1 MAQDLAPFADTAA
14 TSAPEPNGEPNVGP
28 DAKPGSE
35 PGAVAEPAAPVT
47 AAVLM
52 AVYGKAD
59 PGFFIDALEAVIE
72 KQTRR
77 PDFALVV
84 VDGPAPPALLEP
96 FAAYRARS
104 PVPVEV
110 LHLPKN
116 VGHSCALRAGVEK
129 LVGRCTYVIR
139 TDADDLNRPERIAEQ
154 IAFMEAR
161 PEMGV
166 ASSQVAIFE
175 GDPSNRTGR
184 RTMPAAD
191 IYAFARTRTPINH
204 SVTIFRTRALEDAT
218 YPDSRLPFEDW
229 WISLR
234 LVKAG
239 WRLGVVD
246 KEHLDFRG
254 GSDMIARRHGFD
266 YAKLEIEFLTTIH
279 REGLI
284 STPLYL
290 RNIAQRI
297 VLRLM
302 PLDLVR
308 KVYALK
314 THR

>member
-1 MAQDLAPFADTAA
+1 MAQDLAPLAETAA
-14 TSAPEPNGEPNVGP
+14 TPVSGP
-28 DAKPGSE
+28 G
-35 PGAVAEPAAPVT
+35 AAPVT
-47 AAVLM
+47 AAILM

-59 PGFFIDALEAVIE
+59 PGFFIDALEAAIE
-72 KQTRR
+72 NQTRR

-96 FAAYRARS
+96 FEAYRARS
-104 PVPVEV
+104 AAPVEV
-110 LHLPKN
+110 LHLPRN

-129 LVGRCTYVIR
+129 LIGRCDYVIR

-154 IAFMEAR
+154 IAYMEAR
-161 PEMGV
+161 PRMGV
-166 ASSQVAIFE
+166 ASSQVSIFE

-184 RTMPAAD
+184 RHMPEAD
-191 IYAFARTRTPINH
+191 IYGFARTRTPINH
-204 SVTIFRTRALEDAT
+204 SVTIFRTKALEDAT
-218 YPDSRLPFEDW
+218 YPESRLPFEDW

-239 WRLGVVD
+239 WELGVID

-302 PLDLVR
+302 PLGLVR